1 MRTMILFAPT
11 AEKNSQLTAMTIG
24 FTAHENAMRM
34 QGGKMDNYQNIIMYK
49 LAMHLAE
56 DMKNRGIITDEE
68 YVTIEQKMC
77 EKFSINSTSIYRK
90 MT

>member
-1 MRTMILFAPT
+1 MQAYESGITFFDT
-11 AEKNSQLTAMTIG
+11 ARFYTDSEEKIG
-24 FTAHENAMRM
+24 FALSDVRE
-34 QGGKMDNYQNIIMYK
+34 NIIMYK

-77 EKFSINSTSIYRK
+77 EKFSIKSTSIYRN

>member
-1 MRTMILFAPT
+1 M
-11 AEKNSQLTAMTIG
+11 E
-24 FTAHENAMRM
+24 
-34 QGGKMDNYQNIIMYK
+34 NYQNIIMYK
-49 LAMHLAE
+49 LAMHMAE
-56 DMKNRGIITDEE
+56 DMKNRGIITEEE